1 MLSLGCGDPTRA
13 ICSTLIAQSY
23 ATINYPILPERAS
36 INGKTYGIAPF
47 VQDEIDHIRTYGL
60 YTPRDFDVS
69 PYFAIVK
76 PTLVAGFDYR
86 KLDWDPPDVTPQEL
100 AGAKVVARPR

>member
-1 MLSLGCGDPTRA
+1 M
-13 ICSTLIAQSY
+13 Q
-23 ATINYPILPERAS
+23 N
-36 INGKTYGIAPF
+36 
-47 VQDEIDHIRTYGL
+47 EIDHIRTYGL

-86 KLDWDPPDVTPQEL
+86 TLEWDPPGVTAEEL
-100 AGAKVVARPR
+100 AEAKVVAPSSGHH